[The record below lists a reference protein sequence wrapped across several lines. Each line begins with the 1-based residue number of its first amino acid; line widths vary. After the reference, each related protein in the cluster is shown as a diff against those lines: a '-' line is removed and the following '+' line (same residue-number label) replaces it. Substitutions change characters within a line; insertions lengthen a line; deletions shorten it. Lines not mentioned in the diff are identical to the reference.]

1 MIKDISKI
9 IAFTLVGTLIVGGII
24 SLSMW
29 IYDCET
35 NYTEYTYNLEELDE
49 DVYGIYQ
56 TVVSVIPAENYKIML
71 VCYNGNIRKFKYSA
85 VEILYTEEIPKI
97 TIKDYKQYKKDEI
110 ILYVPSGGIEI
121 QGTMYLG
128 RKG

>member
-1 MIKDISKI
+1 MKRNIAKI
-9 IAFTLVGTLIVGGII
+9 IVFTLVGTLVVGGII
-24 SLSMW
+24 SLSTW

-35 NYTEYTYNLEELDE
+35 NYTEYTHNLEELDE

-56 TVVSVIPAENYKIML
+56 TVVSAIPAENYEIML
-71 VCYNGNIRKFKYSA
+71 VCYNGNVRKFKCSA
-85 VEILYTEEIPKI
+85 VEILYTEETPKI

-110 ILYVPSGGIEI
+110 ILYVPSGSIEI

>member
-9 IAFTLVGTLIVGGII
+9 IVFTLAGTIIIGGII
-24 SLSMW
+24 SFSMW

-35 NYTEYTYNLEELDE
+35 NYTEYTYNLEELDK

-56 TVVSVIPAENYKIML
+56 TVVSAIPAENYEIML
-71 VCYNGNIRKFKYSA
+71 VCYNGNIRKFKCST